1 MPDKTLVCID
11 CNAEF
16 NFTEGEQAF
25 YQERG
30 FQDPARCPGC
40 RSVRKQQKQNR
51 GGGGGGGRGGF
62 NRTGGSGGGYNSNR
76 PPRNW

>member
-30 FQDPARCPGC
+30 FQDPARCPTC
-40 RSVRKQQKQNR
+40 RSARKAQKQNR
-51 GGGGGGGRGGF
+51 GGSGGRGGF
-62 NRTGGSGGGYNSNR
+62 NRSSGGGGFSGNR
-76 PPRNW
+76 APRSW